1 MNERVVVLGNI
12 LFICENCH
20 STGCFSRLHLGEWKS
35 DISISLP
42 HACTLHYLAWSGA
55 FLTFWSECQNLTKL
69 SDIPQ
74 MALSNSDNIV
84 RISASFVRNHFEI
97 WSEFLTFWSRSYCQ
111 NVRNVPDQ
119 AKKLEKELV
128 VIVLSS
134 WQCQES
140 MSQLFPIQTLVVTCH
155 FLYSSGPL
163 LHKVDYLPM

>member
-1 MNERVVVLGNI
+1 MQKNWSTAVAVSNILTTYITRNINNWFVFCRYQENTQYHFALLFFYSVVHKYVQDTQNDKNEWTVVGNI

-74 MALSNSDNIV
+74 MALLNSNN
-84 RISASFVRNHFEI
+84 FK
-97 WSEFLTFWSRSYCQ
+97 FLNT
-111 NVRNVPDQ
+111 
-119 AKKLEKELV
+119 
-128 VIVLSS
+128 VLFM
-134 WQCQES
+134 WNN
-140 MSQLFPIQTLVVTCH
+140 
-155 FLYSSGPL
+155 
-163 LHKVDYLPM
+163 